1 MKSMI
6 FSEDSSMKKFL
17 TDSYAKW
24 GKTPVDFGGQSE
36 NAPAMAEKVLARLPV
51 KEGGASVIFL
61 PLCEEATAMVKSAF
75 GDVYKKDTNEGFV
88 LVVAADRIM
97 VYADC
102 LASKLAAVY
111 SLLAHSKEG
120 LREGIVYSRP
130 SVEHRSIRFYLP
142 AREGFPFFKELMELL
157 AALGYN
163 AVILEIGAAMEL
175 KRHPEL
181 NAYWLAY
188 SKSMNSVRN
197 KRYLA
202 SDLNPRMRNS
212 THTFNANGEVLSQAE
227 VRELVDYGHSLG
239 LEMIPEVPS
248 LSHSEHI
255 LGCYPELAED
265 SAEEAPTCACP
276 QNEKLY
282 EIVFDLYDEAI
293 EVFDAKMVHMAHDE
307 WWVYCVCDKCKDK
320 DPGELF
326 AYNVNKCYDYLRSK
340 GVKAAIWADSLVG
353 IQDRVTGEVH
363 GAFHKPAYTVKTDK
377 VMELMGK
384 MLPLYQHEW
393 TPDMSKLWP
402 ENALDA
408 TMKDRTKSFSLV
420 NPEIKLWNW
429 YYGGNTEIRDPFL
442 ADGRYAVYGNY
453 GPMRTAKWQ
462 QRMAAGIRGFSI
474 SNWLESTREETMRW
488 GCIADLAYGALQAY
502 DPAFADEDF
511 KENFLLCAEWLYWFY
526 NRETLLGAHVEITHT
541 FTGKPFDNED
551 AEPAGDLS
559 LLGYYRVIY
568 ENGTYDRIPVH
579 TDYNVGPRDASLSLE
594 ENPHSYNMYKGV
606 NKHLWRTLSAACVTV
621 EEDGIYYTFAIPTK
635 AAVKEVVYEPIKN
648 PHSIVIK
655 NIAVK

>member
-1 MKSMI
+1 MKR
-6 FSEDSSMKKFL
+6 FL

-24 GKTPVDFGGQSE
+24 EKNPVTYGGTSE
-36 NAPAMAEKVLARLPV
+36 HAPAMAEKLLARLP
-51 KEGGASVIFL
+51 KADGGAKVVFL
-61 PLCEEATAMVKSAF
+61 PLSERAIAAVESAF
-75 GDVYKKDTNEGFV
+75 GNVYKKDTDEGFV
-88 LVVAADRIM
+88 LVIEKEQIT
-97 VYADC
+97 VYAD
-102 LASKLAAVY
+102 LLGAQLRAVY
-111 SLLAHSKEG
+111 SLLAHSAQG
-120 LREGIVYSRP
+120 LVEGIVYSFP
-130 SVEHRSIRFYLP
+130 CVEHRSIRFYLP
-142 AREGFPFFKELMELL
+142 AREEFPFFKELMELL
-157 AALGYN
+157 AAFGYN
-163 AVILEIGAAMEL
+163 AVILEVGAAMEL

-181 NAYWLAY
+181 NAYWLEY
-188 SKSMNSVRN
+188 SRSMNGQRN

-202 SDLNPRMRNS
+202 SMLNPRMRNS
-212 THTFNANGEVLSQAE
+212 THTFNANGEVLSQKE

-265 SAEEAPTCACP
+265 MAEEAPTCACP

-293 EVFDAKMVHMAHDE
+293 EVFDAKTVHMAHDE

-326 AYNVNKCYDYLRSK
+326 AYNVNKCYDYLHSK
-340 GVKAAIWADSLVG
+340 GIKAAIWADSLVG

-377 VMELMGK
+377 VMELCGK
-384 MLPLYQHEW
+384 LLPLYKDEW
-393 TPDMSKLWP
+393 TPDMSKPWP
-402 ENALDA
+402 KGALDA

-429 YYGGNTEIRDPFL
+429 YYGGNTEICDPFL

-453 GPMRTAKWQ
+453 AAMRTAKWKE
-462 QRMAAGIRGFSI
+462 RVAAGIRGFSI

-488 GCIADLAYGALQAY
+488 GSIADLAYGAIQAY
-502 DPAFADEDF
+502 DPAFSDDTF
-511 KENFLLCAEWLYWFY
+511 KENFLLSSDWLYWFY
-526 NRETLLGAHVEITHT
+526 NRETLAGAHVEITHT

-551 AEPAGDLS
+551 AEPAGDLA
-559 LLGYYRVIY
+559 LLGYYHVIY
-568 ENGTYDRIPVH
+568 ENGERDTAPVY
-579 TDYNVGPRDASLSLE
+579 TDYNVGIRDAVIAHA

-606 NKHLWRTLSAACVTV
+606 DKHVWRTLSAARIC
-621 EEDGIYYTFAIPTK
+621 EREDGIYYTFAIP
-635 AAVKEVVYEPIKN
+635 ARASVREVVFEPIK
-648 PHSIVIK
+648 SALSLQIADIEIK
-655 NIAVK
+655 A

>member
-1 MKSMI
+1 
-6 FSEDSSMKKFL
+6 MKKFL
-17 TDSYAKW
+17 TDSYTKW
-24 GKTPVDFGGQSE
+24 GKIPVTYGGNAE
-36 NAPAMAEKVLARLPV
+36 NAPAMAEKLLARLP
-51 KEGGASVIFL
+51 KTDGGAKIVFL
-61 PLCEEATAMVKSAF
+61 PLSEQAILSVESTF
-75 GDVYKKDTNEGFV
+75 GNVYKRDTDEGFV
-88 LVVAADRIM
+88 LVIEKEQIT
-97 VYADC
+97 VYADR
-102 LASKLAAVY
+102 LASQLSAVY
-111 SLLAHSKEG
+111 SLLAHSEEG
-120 LREGIVYSRP
+120 LLSGIVYSRP
-130 SVEHRSIRFYLP
+130 CVEHRSIRFYLP
-142 AREGFPFFKELMELL
+142 PREEFPFFKELMELL

-188 SKSMNSVRN
+188 SKSMNSQRN

-202 SDLNPRMRNS
+202 SMLNPRMRNS
-212 THTFNANGEVLSQAE
+212 THTFNANGEVLSQKE
-227 VRELVDYGHSLG
+227 VRELVDYGHALG

-265 SAEEAPTCACP
+265 VSEEAPTCACP

-363 GAFHKPAYTVKTDK
+363 GAFHKPAYTVKIDK
-377 VMELMGK
+377 AMELLGK
-384 MLPLYQHEW
+384 MLPLYKHEW
-393 TPDMSKLWP
+393 TPDMSKPWP

-420 NPEIKLWNW
+420 DPEIRLWNW
-429 YYGGNTEIRDPFL
+429 YYGGNTEIKDPFL

-453 GPMRTAKWQ
+453 RPMCTAKWQ
-462 QRMAAGIRGFSI
+462 ERVAAGIRGFSI
-474 SNWLESTREETMRW
+474 SNWVETTREETMRW
-488 GCIADLAYGALQAY
+488 SSMSDVAYAALQAY
-502 DPAFADEDF
+502 DPNYSDEAF
-511 KENFLLCAEWLYWFY
+511 KENFLLSADWLYWFY
-526 NRETLLGAHVEITHT
+526 NRETLAGAHVEITHT

-559 LLGYYRVIY
+559 LLGYYHVIY
-568 ENGTYDRIPVH
+568 ENGDRDTVPVH
-579 TDYNVGPRDASLSLE
+579 TDYNVGVCEATLALA
-594 ENPHSYNMYKGV
+594 ENPHNYNMYKSV
-606 NKHLWRTLSAACVTV
+606 SKHVWRTLSAARIS
-621 EEDGIYYTFAIPTK
+621 EREDGIYYTFSIP
-635 AAVKEVVYEPIKN
+635 ARSSVKEVVYEPIK
-648 PHSIVIK
+648 SALSLKIADVVIK
-655 NIAVK
+655 E